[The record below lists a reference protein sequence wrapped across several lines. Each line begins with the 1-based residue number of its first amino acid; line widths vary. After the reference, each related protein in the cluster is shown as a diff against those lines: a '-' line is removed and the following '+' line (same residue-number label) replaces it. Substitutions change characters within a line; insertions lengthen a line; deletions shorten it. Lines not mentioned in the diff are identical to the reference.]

1 MLAACLIRA
10 GRVAEARRLL
20 LDERERVRGE
30 GDESS
35 LEMVA
40 VFLTELE
47 WLSGDW
53 AQARAHAEEGLLVA
67 EQAESRLL
75 EGVLSALIA
84 LVDGSRGLIEPAR
97 TRAVEAIA
105 VCEDVGDRSYA
116 AYARG
121 ILGFIE
127 LSAGNAAAAREQF
140 ATYPMTHGIEGTK
153 RIAFV
158 GDHIQ
163 ALVLLEELDEA
174 AALAAEL
181 ARRGERLYRPTLS
194 GAAAR
199 GMALVLGA
207 RGELDAAI
215 ASAERAVDLAT
226 GLGLPF
232 EQARALLVLGDT
244 QRRAKRRGAARLS
257 LGEAVAMFDG
267 LGAAVWSRQ
276 AASSLARV
284 GGRVRH
290 EGLTAT
296 EAQVAELV
304 ARGLTNKEV
313 AAELFVTVRA
323 VEANLSRI
331 YAKLGVRS
339 RTELANRL

>member
-1 MLAACLIRA
+1 
-10 GRVAEARRLL
+10 
-20 LDERERVRGE
+20 
-30 GDESS
+30 
-35 LEMVA
+35 
-40 VFLTELE
+40 
-47 WLSGDW
+47 
-53 AQARAHAEEGLLVA
+53 
-67 EQAESRLL
+67 
-75 EGVLSALIA
+75 
-84 LVDGSRGLIEPAR
+84 
-97 TRAVEAIA
+97 
-105 VCEDVGDRSYA
+105 
-116 AYARG
+116 
-121 ILGFIE
+121 
-127 LSAGNAAAAREQF
+127 
-140 ATYPMTHGIEGTK
+140 MTHGIEGTK

-181 ARRGERLYRPTLS
+181 VRRGERLYRPTLS

-304 ARGLTNKEV
+304 ARGLSNKEV
-313 AAELFVTVRA
+313 AAELYVTVRA
-323 VEANLSRI
+323 VEANLSRV